1 MEIVKEDGFDST
13 ATADIVTFQF
23 EEMQLLHKLQDGE
36 LQDLAASLGV
46 SEDELGQYIDN
57 LVMNWPDKDREL
69 AISLAKAQ
77 LQKLKLGK

>member
-13 ATADIVTFQF
+13 STADIVTFQV
-23 EEMQLLHKLQDGE
+23 EEMQLLTKLQDGE

-46 SEDELGQYIDN
+46 SEDELSQYIDN
-57 LVMNWPDKDREL
+57 LVINWPDKDREL

-77 LQKLKLGK
+77 LQQLKLGK